1 VVTSSGKPIRIA
13 LGPEIWEGQ
22 KVGGISR
29 YFNEIALA
37 LTEVKLEIL
46 LIVPQDYDG
55 YFSHTNFK
63 TISIKGFR
71 DFRRAIRKLGEDGYI
86 YHSTYYN
93 SKNLRYAKGHGL
105 RTVVTVFDF
114 ISEKFPEPKPRFRRI
129 RNEKITS
136 LALADRVISISHN
149 TKKDLLEY
157 SHINPEKVAV
167 IPLASSFGVFEVNS
181 SAENS
186 RRQFILYVGKRDGYK
201 NFDALLRAFA
211 HGPSVKTQLKLIAF
225 GGGEFSKQEVEVIS
239 SLGVLGKV
247 INVQGTDED
256 LEDLYREAKLFVYP
270 SLYEGFGLPLLEAM
284 SLGCPVLA
292 SNTSSIPEVCGGASL
307 HFNPNNSEEL
317 SELIESTL
325 ANKPLLDQ
333 LSQLGYSRSLEFSWE
348 KTASLTLEVYKDLSY
363 ENLQEL

>member
-1 VVTSSGKPIRIA
+1 MTSSGKPIKIA

-29 YFNEIALA
+29 YFNELALA
-37 LTEVKLEIL
+37 LTAVKLEIL
-46 LIVPQDYDG
+46 LLIPQDYDG
-55 YFSHTNFK
+55 YFSHTNFT

-71 DFRRAIRKLGEDGYI
+71 DFRREIRKLGEDGYI

-93 SKNLRYAKGHGL
+93 SKNLRCAKVHGL
-105 RTVVTVFDF
+105 KTVVTVFDF

-129 RNEKITS
+129 RNEKIKS

-157 SHINPEKVAV
+157 SIVNPEKVTV
-167 IPLASSFGVFEVNS
+167 IPLASSFGVFGVNLR
-181 SAENS
+181 AEKS
-186 RRQFILYVGKRDGYK
+186 RGQFILYVGKRDGYK
-201 NFDALLRAFA
+201 NFDTLLRAFA
-211 HGPSVKTQLKLIAF
+211 HGPMMKTQLKLIAF
-225 GGGEFSKQEVEVIS
+225 GGGEFSEQEVDVIS

-256 LEDLYREAKLFVYP
+256 LENLYREAQLFVYP

-307 HFNPNNSEEL
+307 HFNPNNSKEL

-325 ANKPLLDQ
+325 ANQPLLDQ
-333 LSQLGYSRSLEFSWE
+333 LSQLGYSRSLEFTWE
-348 KTASLTLEVYKDLSY
+348 KTASLTLDVYKNLRY